1 MRPWPFLRPIIAN
14 LSWCPLTPS
23 AGMTDLQSSLFLV
36 DGFQISPG
44 SSFLGDTGA
53 PDNMPDVP
61 GLGHFRL
68 ETCLPESR
76 DNHDE
81 LPDTGVS
88 VISINQRGSHI
99 SVMSSPPSQTPLIKP
114 PPPPKPANI
123 SAKLLDL
130 KRNKNSIGNENK
142 TTVNFCMAEELKYDS
157 INNNL
162 SRPRINSDSNNNS
175 ANIVTLAVKAS
186 NESETSDSVRKDPD
200 NNEDSARTTP
210 GSKIPILASHL
221 HSSRAQGA
229 RSDNHLAHKVFLN
242 IESGKVG
249 AEEGAPGIKLRGR
262 GRFAGSDCG
271 DPPLLRNIGNGK
283 NDEDSHAS
291 SPLSL
296 SFPRPPVPG
305 SQIPRP
311 FTPVSSSSSLRKNH
325 QGGSLMSLPMSGRA
339 TPVQLSSS
347 YSRTRACHQRRG
359 SADVGG
365 GPSSLSGSG
374 VSRIPISIHQ
384 QTHHHQ
390 RSRETLSLSLSGSA
404 DGFEVL
410 R

>member
-1 MRPWPFLRPIIAN
+1 
-14 LSWCPLTPS
+14 
-23 AGMTDLQSSLFLV
+23 MTDLQSSLFLV

-44 SSFLGDTGA
+44 SSFLGDTRA

-88 VISINQRGSHI
+88 VNSINQRENHI
-99 SVMSSPPSQTPLIKP
+99 SVISPLPSQPSLIKP
-114 PPPPKPANI
+114 LLPPKPANT
-123 SAKLLDL
+123 SVKFMDL
-130 KRNKNSIGNENK
+130 KRSNNSIGNENK
-142 TTVNFCMAEELKYDS
+142 TTVKFCMDEELKYDS

-162 SRPRINSDSNNNS
+162 SRLRISSDSNNNS
-175 ANIVTLAVKAS
+175 ANIVTLAVKVS
-186 NESETSDSVRKDPD
+186 NGSEISDSVRKDPD
-200 NNEDSARTTP
+200 NNADLLRTP
-210 GSKIPILASHL
+210 GSKIPILVSHL

-229 RSDNHLAHKVFLN
+229 RSDNQLAHKVFLN
-242 IESGKVG
+242 IESGKVS
-249 AEEGAPGIKLRGR
+249 AVEGALRGR
-262 GRFAGSDCG
+262 GWFAGSDCG
-271 DPPLLRNIGNGK
+271 DPPLLRNRGNGK
-283 NDEDSHAS
+283 NDDDIHAS

-296 SFPRPPVPG
+296 GFPRPSVPG

-311 FTPVSSSSSLRKNH
+311 FTPVSSTQSLRRNH
-325 QGGSLMSLPMSGRA
+325 QDGSQLSLPLSGRT
-339 TPVQLSSS
+339 TPVQLSVS
-347 YSRTRACHQRRG
+347 YSGTKACQKRRG
-359 SADVGG
+359 SDVGG

-384 QTHHHQ
+384 QTHHHP

-404 DGFEVL
+404 DSFEVL

>member
-1 MRPWPFLRPIIAN
+1 
-14 LSWCPLTPS
+14 
-23 AGMTDLQSSLFLV
+23 MTDLQSSLFLV

-44 SSFLGDTGA
+44 SSLLGDTGA
-53 PDNMPDVP
+53 PDIMPDVP

-76 DNHDE
+76 DNHDQ

-88 VISINQRGSHI
+88 VISINQPSNRI
-99 SVMSSPPSQTPLIKP
+99 SVMSPSPSQPPLIKP

-130 KRNKNSIGNENK
+130 KRSKNSMGNETK
-142 TTVNFCMAEELKYDS
+142 TTVNFCMDEGLKYDS

-162 SRPRINSDSNNNS
+162 SRPNINSDSNNNT

-186 NESETSDSVRKDPD
+186 NESEKTDSVRKDPD
-200 NNEDSARTTP
+200 NNEDSLRTTP

-242 IESGKVG
+242 IEPGKVG
-249 AEEGAPGIKLRGR
+249 AEEGAQRIKLRGR
-262 GRFAGSDCG
+262 GRGAGSDCG
-271 DPPLLRNIGNGK
+271 DPPLCRNIGTGK
-283 NDEDSHAS
+283 NEEDGHAS

-296 SFPRPPVPG
+296 SFPRPSVPG

-311 FTPVSSSSSLRKNH
+311 FTPVSSSSSLRRNH
-325 QGGSLMSLPMSGRA
+325 QGGSLMSLPLSGRT
-339 TPVQLSSS
+339 TPVQFSTSF
-347 YSRTRACHQRRG
+347 SRTRACRERRG
-359 SADVGG
+359 SSDVGG

-384 QTHHHQ
+384 QTHHHHP

-404 DGFEVL
+404 DGFEV
-410 R
+410 